1 MRTDPEIVDVIT
13 DIRRR
18 AQSTPNL
25 VAVRMAGR
33 AITYR
38 QLDEG
43 LAGYGEVLERYG
55 MSDGS
60 SFAAALM
67 HCAPGL
73 GQDAGEACARR
84 INDAALWL
92 GRGLEPP
99 AQRGLR
105 IVS

>member
-18 AQSTPNL
+18 ARVTPNL
-25 VAVRMAGR
+25 VAVRPAGR
-33 AITYR
+33 PVTYR

-55 MSDGS
+55 LSGGS
-60 SFAAALM
+60 SFAATLM
-67 HCAPGL
+67 HCAPWI
-73 GQDAGEACARR
+73 GQATGVSCARE
-84 INDAALWL
+84 INKAALWL
-92 GRGLEPP
+92 GRSLEPP
-99 AQRGLR
+99 AQSGLR